1 MCDLLPLLTSSFV
14 LRTLCLVTF
23 IHDSCSDVV
32 SMPEFIH
39 LHNHSHYSLLDGAAT
54 VETLIGAAVQNKMP
68 AVALTDHG
76 VLFGALEFYKK
87 AKKAG
92 IKPIVGCEAY
102 IVTRGSRFD
111 KTLQSEKS
119 SQGQGRGIYH
129 HILLLAKDERGYRN
143 LIKLITLGHTEGF
156 YYKPRIDVEILNQY
170 REGII
175 ATSAC
180 PGGIVGSQLVNG
192 NYEEAKAVAGIYK
205 DIFGEDFYIE
215 IQNHGVEVEKSILQ
229 NAPRIAKEL
238 GLKIVG
244 TNDCHYISA
253 QHAMAHN
260 IMLCIP
266 DATSTYVP
274 DYKTLRYGTDQLYF
288 KSSTEMVRA
297 FKDFPEAVTSTLE
310 IAEKCN
316 LTLELKKNH
325 MPQFPIPQEEGV
337 ASLEDYLDKLSRA
350 GLRRRYPEITPEIN
364 ARLDHE
370 LDVIKRMG
378 YAGYFLIVQ
387 DFINAARSMGIRVGP
402 GRGSAAGSIVSYA
415 LGITDVD
422 PIHFDLLFERF
433 LNPDRV
439 SMPDID
445 VDFADDKRDQ
455 VINYVKQK
463 YGENSVAQIVTF
475 GTLSTRAVLKDVG
488 RVLGVPLGTIDP
500 LTKHIPVVLGKVTPL
515 AEALESVPELRTIKE
530 TGDDKIRLMIDTALV
545 LEGMNRNVSTHA
557 AGIVIAPGEIS
568 DYVPMYKT
576 PQTDL
581 MTQYN
586 MKDLEEAGLLK
597 MDFLGLRTLTV
608 IDNALQLIKKNHGID
623 IDLDKI
629 PVDDSK
635 TLDLFCNGQ
644 TVAVF
649 QFESSG
655 MTDYLRK
662 LKPTSIHDLVAM
674 NALYRPGPMENIP
687 DFIDRKHGRKRIE
700 YIHPKLESILKETYG
715 IIVYQ
720 EQVIKIASEIG
731 GLSLAQADLLRRAM
745 GKKDKE
751 LMAKQK
757 KEFVDGAVK
766 KAIDRK
772 IAGDIFDLIEK
783 FASYGFNKSHSVAYS
798 VLAYQTA
805 YLKAHYAAEYM
816 AATMTSEVSDTDKI
830 VILTDDCRKLGI
842 PVLPPD
848 VNEGDVTFVVKQEAI
863 RFGLSAIK
871 NVGVSA
877 VEAIVRTRTEKGPFA
892 DIFDFCARV
901 DLRLVNKKTLE
912 SLIQA
917 GAFDSLHV
925 NRAQLFES
933 VEKAVG
939 HGQNVQEHS
948 GKGQSNLFETSTAK
962 LDVRPSLPSV
972 EPWKEAE
979 ILAREKAV
987 LGFYLSGHPL
997 DKYREEI
1004 EAFANTRLGNAS
1016 GLKTHSTVRACG
1028 IVAAVKRKIDK
1039 KGNTMA
1045 FVTLEDFTGKAD
1057 CIVFSDPFQKY
1068 ARILTAESMVMVIG
1082 KGETTGD
1089 LLKILVNEV
1098 IPMENVR
1105 ERFTK
1110 SISLFVNLDAVSEE
1124 TVQQL
1129 RAIMERHRGKCSCY
1143 VNLTGGGL
1151 SKKSVYLIRNVSV
1164 EPSAQF
1170 IGLVRQLLGP
1180 ASVRLQG

>member
-1 MCDLLPLLTSSFV
+1 
-14 LRTLCLVTF
+14 
-23 IHDSCSDVV
+23 
-32 SMPEFIH
+32 MPEFIH

-54 VETLIGAAVQNKMP
+54 VESIIGAAVQNKMP
-68 AVALTDHG
+68 SVALTDHG
-76 VLFGALEFYKK
+76 VLFGSLEFYKK

-111 KTLQSEKS
+111 KSLQSEKS
-119 SQGQGRGIYH
+119 NQGQGRGIYH
-129 HILLLAKDERGYRN
+129 HILLLAKDLTGYKN
-143 LIKLITLGHTEGF
+143 LIKLVTLGHTEGY
-156 YYKPRIDVEILNQY
+156 YYKPRIDVEVLQRY
-170 REGII
+170 KEGLVV
-175 ATSAC
+175 TSAC

-192 NYEEAKAVAGIYK
+192 NYEEARAVAGIYK
-205 DIFGEDFYIE
+205 EIFGDDFYIE
-215 IQNHGVEVEKSILQ
+215 IQNHGIEIEKAILSQ
-229 NAPRIAKEL
+229 APKIAKEL
-238 GLKIVG
+238 GLKLVG
-244 TNDCHYISA
+244 TNDCHYVKA

-266 DATSTYVP
+266 DATSTYMP

-288 KSSTEMVRA
+288 KTSAEMARA
-297 FKDFPEAVTSTLE
+297 FREHPEAMTSTLE

-316 LTLELKKNH
+316 LTLDLKTNH
-325 MPQFPIPQEEGV
+325 MPQFPIPPEAGA
-337 ASLEDYLDKLSRA
+337 ASLEEYLDKLSRV
-350 GLRRRYPEITPEIN
+350 GLKRRYESVTPEIIT
-364 ARLDHE
+364 RLEHE
-370 LDVIKRMG
+370 LGVIKRMG

-387 DFINAARSMGIRVGP
+387 DFINAAKERGIRVGP

-422 PIHFDLLFERF
+422 PLHFDLLFERF

-455 VINYVKQK
+455 VISYVKQK
-463 YGENSVAQIVTF
+463 YGESSVSQIITF

-488 RVLGVPLGTIDP
+488 RVLGVPLSTIEP
-500 LTKHIPVVLGKVTPL
+500 LTKQIPVVLGKVTPL
-515 AEALESVPELRTIKE
+515 AEALESVPELRAVKE
-530 TGDDKIRLMIDTALV
+530 TGDEKIKLMIETGLV

-608 IDNALQLIKKNHGID
+608 IDNALRQIKENHD
-623 IDLDKI
+623 VTIDLDRI
-629 PVDDSK
+629 PVDDQK
-635 TLDLFCNGQ
+635 TLELFCNGH

-687 DFIDRKHGRKRIE
+687 DFIDRKHGRKKIE
-700 YIHPKLESILKETYG
+700 YIHARLEQILKETYG
-715 IIVYQ
+715 VIVYQ
-720 EQVIKIASEIG
+720 EQVMKIASEIG

-745 GKKDKE
+745 GKKDKV

-757 KEFVDGAVK
+757 KEFVEGAVSNNVE
-766 KAIDRK
+766 RK
-772 IAGDIFDLIEK
+772 IAGEIFDLIEK

-805 YLKAHYAAEYM
+805 YLKAHYPAEYM
-816 AATMTSEVSDTDKI
+816 AATLTSEISDTDKI
-830 VILTDDCRKLGI
+830 VGLIEDCRKLGI
-842 PVLPPD
+842 GVLPPD
-848 VNEGDVTFVVKQEAI
+848 VNESDVTFVVKPKGI

-871 NVGVSA
+871 NVGTGA
-877 VEAIVRTRTEKGPFA
+877 MEAMVRARTAGAPFS
-892 DIFDFCARV
+892 DMFDFCGRV
-901 DLRLVNKKTLE
+901 DLHLVNKKTLE

-917 GAFDSLHV
+917 GAFDSLHE
-925 NRAQLFES
+925 NRAQLYEG
-933 VEKAVG
+933 VEKAIM
-939 HGQNVQEHS
+939 HGQSVQEHS
-948 GKGQSNLFETSTAK
+948 GKGQSSLFESSTAK
-962 LDVRPSLPSV
+962 VDMRPALPGAV
-972 EPWKEAE
+972 PWKETE

-997 DKYREEI
+997 DRFREEI
-1004 EAFANTRLGNAS
+1004 EAFANVQLGAAS
-1016 GLKTHSTVRACG
+1016 AVKPNSMVRACG
-1028 IVAAVKRKIDK
+1028 IVAGLKRKIDK

-1057 CIVFSDPFQKY
+1057 CIVFSDAYQKY
-1068 ARILTAESMVMVIG
+1068 TKTLVPDSMVMVIG
-1082 KGETTGD
+1082 KGEPAGD

-1098 IPMENVR
+1098 IPMESVR
-1105 ERFTK
+1105 ERYTK
-1110 SISLFVNLDAVSEE
+1110 SVTLSVNLDAVSEE

-1129 RAIMERHRGKCSCY
+1129 RGIMERNRGKCPCY
-1143 VNLTGGGL
+1143 INVNGGGFA
-1151 SKKSVYLIRNVSV
+1151 KKFVYLVRNVTV
-1164 EPSAQF
+1164 DPNPQF
-1170 IGLVRQLLGP
+1170 IGLVKQLLGP
-1180 ASVRLQG
+1180 SSVRLQG